1 MSGKFRI
8 ENLLSSLHITNHTEW
23 SYTGDCGPQ
32 TWKNVDGKYQSPID
46 IGKLICLFFI
56 NKITFLYLFK
66 K

>member
-32 TWKNVDGKYQSPID
+32 TWKNENGKYQSPID
-46 IGKLICLFFI
+46 IGR
-56 NKITFLYLFK
+56 
-66 K
+66 